1 MCHRVSLETGFVG
14 KAAVILRSALAGV
27 AVFAFM
33 LGAAA
38 ESAVDTAALRG
49 KTVLLLGDSIRMGY
63 APAVRE
69 KLRGIAD
76 VYYPEEN
83 CRFAYYT
90 LRGICDWVKLVPDPG
105 RVDVVH
111 WNNGLWDLGQRD
123 GREPL
128 TPIDVYAGT
137 IGRVADEIRHYFP
150 NAKIVF
156 ATTTPLNPATKS
168 PWHTRGEQ
176 EVVRY
181 NSAAIRELKTRH
193 VLINDLNA
201 FVKHVGLSGEQK
213 DIVHFSENGYDQL
226 ADEVIGFLSS
236 CLSSVDQ
243 GRNGGGRGTDPG
255 LPQSLK
261 TKAHDPVGSCVLRI
275 GCANDRMGGK

>member
-1 MCHRVSLETGFVG
+1 MCHRVSFENGFVE
-14 KAAVILRSALAGV
+14 KAAVRSVLTGIAAFALV
-27 AVFAFM
+27 

-38 ESAVDTAALRG
+38 ESAADTAALRG

-69 KLRGIAD
+69 KLKGIAD

-83 CRFAYYT
+83 SRFAYYT
-90 LRGICDWVKLVPDPG
+90 LRGICDWVKLVPDPE

-128 TPIDVYAGT
+128 TPIDVYAVT

-156 ATTTPLNPATKS
+156 ATTTPLNPAMKS

-181 NSAAIRELKTRH
+181 NAAAIRELKTRH
-193 VLINDLNA
+193 VPINDLNA
-201 FVKHVGLSGEQK
+201 FVKRDGLSSEQK
-213 DIVHFSENGYDQL
+213 DIVHFSENGYNRL
-226 ADEVIGFLSS
+226 ADEVIGFLSGLMA
-236 CLSSVDQ
+236 CEE
-243 GRNGGGRGTDPG
+243 GR
-255 LPQSLK
+255 K
-261 TKAHDPVGSCVLRI
+261 W
-275 GCANDRMGGK
+275 